1 MSHRVTTARRNAG
14 TPGRLPSRPKLDAS
28 GEKQP
33 LRQSGI
39 RVVGEVPWGGHIC
52 VFYETK
58 DDLLD
63 TAAAYFKA
71 GLASNEFCI
80 WAISEPIAESDAMAA
95 LGRAIPDL
103 QEQLAAGRME
113 IILGTDWYLRGDEFD
128 LQRIT
133 GGWNRKLRAAL
144 GKGFDGMRV
153 SGNAFWIESNHWRE
167 FCEYEYEL
175 DRSLAGQRMVVL
187 CTYSLQAS
195 RAVDLLD
202 VARAHQCCTARR
214 KGDWEFL
221 ATPELQQ
228 ARREIARLRGA
239 LGVLSRPF
247 PGHEL
252 LTPRERVVL
261 AQIVRGATT
270 KEAARMLGIS
280 PRTVEF
286 HRANVMRKLGARNPP
301 DLVRRVL
308 GD

>member
-1 MSHRVTTARRNAG
+1 MAPTPTTARRAGGTNASR
-14 TPGRLPSRPKLDAS
+14 PGRPKPETAAED
-28 GEKQP
+28 QP

-39 RVVGEVPWGGHIC
+39 RVVGEMPWGGHIC

-80 WAISEPIAESDAMAA
+80 WAISDPITEADAMAA
-95 LGRAIPDL
+95 LRRAVPDL
-103 QEQLAAGRME
+103 QAQFAAGRIE
-113 IILGTDWYLRGDEFD
+113 IISGSDWYLRGDQFD

-133 GGWNRKLRAAL
+133 GGWNEKLRAAL
-144 GKGFDGMRV
+144 AQGFDGMRV
-153 SGNAFWIESNHWRE
+153 SGNAFWIESNHWQA
-167 FCEYEYEL
+167 FCEYEHEL
-175 DRSLAGQRMVVL
+175 DRSLAGQRMLVL

-214 KGDWEFL
+214 NGDWEFL

-228 ARREIARLRGA
+228 ARKEIERLRGA
-239 LGVLSRPF
+239 LGVLSKPF

-252 LTPRERVVL
+252 LTPRERVAL
-261 AQIVRGATT
+261 AQIVRGASS

-286 HRANVMRKLGARNPP
+286 HRANVMRKLGARNTA

-308 GD
+308 HD